1 MALPLYYTSV
11 AEFKAKVP
19 AILQAKGTNDANG
32 TTVNDDYI
40 EEFLR
45 EAESIID
52 SYLGVRYF
60 TPVKAP
66 DGTVPPVIKN
76 HVLTLGKYELF
87 KRRNLVNQAL
97 QEQFA
102 FTMQWLRDVSTGKA
116 SLAVYEAD
124 GTRDDSREI
133 IFAQGS
139 QADQV
144 ITTIFD

>member
-1 MALPLYYTSV
+1 MALPLYYTTV
-11 AEFKAKVP
+11 TEFKAKVP
-19 AILQAKGTNDANG
+19 AILQSKGTNDANG
-32 TTVNDDYI
+32 TTINDEYI

-52 SYLGVRYF
+52 SYLGVRYY

-87 KRRNLVNQAL
+87 KRRNLITPAI
-97 QEQFA
+97 QEQFN
-102 FTMQWLRDVSTGKA
+102 FTMSWLRDVSTGRA
-116 SLAVYEAD
+116 SLAVYEQT
-124 GTRDDSREI
+124 GVRDDSRDT